1 MALVLAVADQA
12 PCQEVRAVLLLRVLL
27 REVAVQVRVLVRVRV
42 AVRVQE
48 PEPVRV
54 LVPVPVLR
62 TVRRALCPRSG
73 RISDSRT
80 PSPSVW

>member
-12 PCQEVRAVLLLRVLL
+12 PCQEVRVVLLLRVLL

-54 LVPVPVLR
+54 LVPVPHCSPCSLPSVWTYLR
-62 TVRRALCPRSG
+62 QQNA
-73 RISDSRT
+73 
-80 PSPSVW
+80 SPSVW